1 MEPEP
6 QRSSTDL
13 AHLVLGV
20 GSGAWQLASW
30 ATRPFRRLGGGILDG
45 MVAAGQSTGVLDR
58 GRHARGELERVG
70 LVLVQLLVDRAM
82 EIVLPLLDLT
92 EAVRAHV
99 DLDALVAAV
108 DLDAVVRRIDLNTA
122 AAGLDLDALV
132 ATVDLDAVVG
142 RVDLDAVV
150 GRVDL
155 DAVVGRVDLDA
166 VVGRVDLDAV
176 VRRVD
181 LDAVVGLVDLDVVV
195 GRVDLDAAI
204 ARVDLVGIAR
214 EVIAA
219 IDLPEI
225 VRDSTGALSSD
236 AVRTIRAEGMHADDA
251 VAGFVDRML
260 RRRRAEPVV
269 P

>member
-6 QRSSTDL
+6 RRSSSDV

-30 ATRPFRRLGGGILDG
+30 AARPFRRLGGGVLDG
-45 MVAAGQSTGVLDR
+45 MVAAGRSTGVLDR
-58 GRHARGELERVG
+58 GRDVRGELERVG
-70 LVLVQLLVDRAM
+70 LVLMQLVVVRAL
-82 EIVLPLLDLT
+82 ETVLAMLDLT
-92 EAVRAHV
+92 EVVRAHL

-108 DLDAVVRRIDLNTA
+108 DLDAVVRRVDLNAA

-132 ATVDLDAVVG
+132 AAVDLDAVVR
-142 RVDLDAVV
+142 RVDLDA
-150 GRVDL
+150 
-155 DAVVGRVDLDA
+155 A
-166 VVGRVDLDAV
+166 

-195 GRVDLDAAI
+195 GRVNLDAAI

-225 VRDSTGALSSD
+225 VRESTGALSSD
-236 AVRTIRAEGMHADDA
+236 AVRTIRAEGMRADD
-251 VAGFVDRML
+251 VLAGVVDRVL
-260 RRRRAEPVV
+260 RRKRAEPVV

>member
-155 DAVVGRVDLDA
+155 DAVV
-166 VVGRVDLDAV
+166 
-176 VRRVD
+176 RRVD

>member
-1 MEPEP
+1 MEPES
-6 QRSSTDL
+6 QRRSDDFTY
-13 AHLVLGV
+13 LVLGV
-20 GSGAWQLASW
+20 GSGAWQLASR
-30 ATRPFRRLGGGILDG
+30 ATRPLRRLGGGILDG
-45 MVAAGQSTGVLDR
+45 MVAAGRSTGVLDR
-58 GRHARGELERVG
+58 GRNVRGELERVA
-70 LVLVQLLVDRAM
+70 LVLIKLVVVRAV
-82 EIVLPLLDLT
+82 EIVLPMLDLT
-92 EAVRAHV
+92 EVVRAHV

-108 DLDAVVRRIDLNTA
+108 GLDAVVRRVDLNA
-122 AAGLDLDALV
+122 AASGLDLDTLV

-150 GRVDL
+150 RRVDL
-155 DAVVGRVDLDA
+155 DAA
-166 VVGRVDLDAV
+166 

-236 AVRTIRAEGMHADDA
+236 AVRTIQAEGMHADDA
-251 VAGFVDRML
+251 VASFVDRVL

>member
-6 QRSSTDL
+6 QRSGTEL
-13 AHLVLGV
+13 ADLVLGA
-20 GSGAWQLASW
+20 GSGAWQLAAW

-70 LVLVQLLVDRAM
+70 LELVQLLVVRAV
-82 EIVLPLLDLT
+82 EIVLPMLDLT
-92 EAVRAHV
+92 EVVRAHV

-108 DLDAVVRRIDLNTA
+108 DVDAVVRRVDLNAA
-122 AAGLDLDALV
+122 AAGLDLNTLV
-132 ATVDLDAVVG
+132 AAVDLDAVVS

-150 GRVDL
+150 SRVDV
-155 DAVVGRVDLDA
+155 DAA
-166 VVGRVDLDAV
+166 

-214 EVIAA
+214 EVIAS

-236 AVRTIRAEGMHADDA
+236 AVRTIRVEGMHADDA
-251 VAGFVDRML
+251 VAGFVDRVL

>member
-1 MEPEP
+1 MPEASCLSTGGVVEAEPE
-6 QRSSTDL
+6 RCSTDI
-13 AHLVLGV
+13 AYLVLGV

-30 ATRPFRRLGGGILDG
+30 ATRPFRRLSGGILDG
-45 MVAAGQSTGVLDR
+45 MVAAGRSTGVLGR
-58 GRHARGELERVG
+58 GRHVRGELERVG
-70 LVLVQLLVDRAM
+70 MVLTQLMVVRAV
-82 EIVLPLLDLT
+82 EIVLPMLDLT
-92 EAVRAHV
+92 EVVRAHV

-108 DLDAVVRRIDLNTA
+108 DLDAVVRRVDLNAA

-132 ATVDLDAVVG
+132 AA
-142 RVDLDAVV
+142 
-150 GRVDL
+150 
-155 DAVVGRVDLDA
+155 VDLDA

-181 LDAVVGLVDLDVVV
+181 LEAAVRRVDLDAVVGLVDLDVAV

-251 VAGFVDRML
+251 VASFVDRVL

>member
-1 MEPEP
+1 MEPES
-6 QRSSTDL
+6 QRSGTDIAYL
-13 AHLVLGV
+13 ALGV
-20 GSGAWQLASW
+20 GAGAWQLASW
-30 ATRPFRRLGGGILDG
+30 ATRPFRRVGGGILDG
-45 MVAAGQSTGVLDR
+45 MVAAGRSTGVLDR
-58 GRHARGELERVG
+58 GRDVRGELERAG
-70 LVLVQLLVDRAM
+70 LVLLQRVVVRAV
-82 EIVLPLLDLT
+82 EAVLAMLDLT
-92 EAVRAHV
+92 EVVRAHV
-99 DLDALVAAV
+99 DLDALVGDV
-108 DLDAVVRRIDLNTA
+108 DLDAVVRRIDLNAA
-122 AAGLDLDALV
+122 AAGLDLNALV

-150 GRVDL
+150 GRVDV
-155 DAVVGRVDLDA
+155 DAVVGRVDVDA
-166 VVGRVDLDAV
+166 A

-181 LDAVVGLVDLDVVV
+181 LDAVIGLVDLDVVV
-195 GRVDLDAAI
+195 KRVDLDAAI

-236 AVRTIRAEGMHADDA
+236 AVRTIQAEGMHADDA
-251 VAGFVDRML
+251 VASFVDRVL

>member
-1 MEPEP
+1 MEPES
-6 QRSSTDL
+6 QRSSTDIAYL
-13 AHLVLGV
+13 ALGV

-30 ATRPFRRLGGGILDG
+30 ATRPLRRVGGGILDG
-45 MVAAGQSTGVLDR
+45 MVAAGRSTGVLDR
-58 GRHARGELERVG
+58 GRTVRAELERAG
-70 LVLVQLLVDRAM
+70 LVLLQRVVVQAVETVLAM
-82 EIVLPLLDLT
+82 LDLT
-92 EAVRAHV
+92 EVVRAHV
-99 DLDALVAAV
+99 DLDALVAGV
-108 DLDAVVRRIDLNTA
+108 DLDGVVRRVDLNAA
-122 AAGLDLDALV
+122 AAGLDLNALV
-132 ATVDLDAVVG
+132 AGVDLDAVVG
-142 RVDLDAVV
+142 RVDLDA
-150 GRVDL
+150 
-155 DAVVGRVDLDA
+155 A
-166 VVGRVDLDAV
+166 

-181 LDAVVGLVDLDVVV
+181 LDSVVGLVDLDVVV

-236 AVRTIRAEGMHADDA
+236 AVRTIQAEGMHADDA
-251 VAGFVDRML
+251 VASFVDRVL

>member
-1 MEPEP
+1 MEPL
-6 QRSSTDL
+6 RSSTDI

-30 ATRPFRRLGGGILDG
+30 ATQPFRRLGGGILDG
-45 MVAAGQSTGVLDR
+45 MVAAARSTGVLDR
-58 GRHARGELERVG
+58 GEGVRRDLERVG
-70 LVLVQLLVDRAM
+70 LRLLQLGVVRAVETVLAV
-82 EIVLPLLDLT
+82 LDLT
-92 EAVRAHV
+92 EVVRAHV

-108 DLDAVVRRIDLNTA
+108 DLDAVVRRVDLNAA

-132 ATVDLDAVVG
+132 AA
-142 RVDLDAVV
+142 
-150 GRVDL
+150 
-155 DAVVGRVDLDA
+155 
-166 VVGRVDLDAV
+166 VDLDAV

-181 LDAVVGLVDLDVVV
+181 LDAVVRRVDLDGVVGLVDLDVAV
-195 GRVDLDAAI
+195 GRVDLDAVI
-204 ARVDLVGIAR
+204 GLVDLVGIAR

-236 AVRTIRAEGMHADDA
+236 AVRTIQAEGMRADDA
-251 VAGFVDRML
+251 LASFVDRVL

>member
-1 MEPEP
+1 MEPL
-6 QRSSTDL
+6 RSSTDI

-30 ATRPFRRLGGGILDG
+30 ATQPFRRLGGGILDG
-45 MVAAGQSTGVLDR
+45 MVAAGRSTGVLDR
-58 GRHARGELERVG
+58 GEGVRRDLERVG
-70 LVLVQLLVDRAM
+70 LRLLQLGVVRAVETVLAV
-82 EIVLPLLDLT
+82 LDLT
-92 EAVRAHV
+92 EVVRAHV

-108 DLDAVVRRIDLNTA
+108 DLDAVVRRVDLNAA

-132 ATVDLDAVVG
+132 AAVDLDAVVC

-150 GRVDL
+150 R
-155 DAVVGRVDLDA
+155 
-166 VVGRVDLDAV
+166 RVDLDAV

-181 LDAVVGLVDLDVVV
+181 LDAVVGLVDLDVAV
-195 GRVDLDAAI
+195 GRVDLDAVI

-236 AVRTIRAEGMHADDA
+236 AVRTIQAEGMRADDA
-251 VAGFVDRML
+251 LASFVDRVL

>member
-92 EAVRAHV
+92 EAVRAHI

-132 ATVDLDAVVG
+132 AT
-142 RVDLDAVV
+142 
-150 GRVDL
+150 VDL

>member
-70 LVLVQLLVDRAM
+70 LVLVQLLVDRAV

-132 ATVDLDAVVG
+132 AT
-142 RVDLDAVV
+142 VDLDAVV

>member
-6 QRSSTDL
+6 QRSSTDI

-30 ATRPFRRLGGGILDG
+30 ATRPLRRLGGGILDG
-45 MVAAGQSTGVLDR
+45 MVAAGRSSGVLDR
-58 GRHARGELERVG
+58 GRNVRGELERVA
-70 LVLVQLLVDRAM
+70 LVLIQLVVVRAV
-82 EIVLPLLDLT
+82 EIVLPMLDLT
-92 EAVRAHV
+92 EVVRAHV

-108 DLDAVVRRIDLNTA
+108 DLDAVVRRVDLNAA
-122 AAGLDLDALV
+122 AAGLDLDTLV
-132 ATVDLDAVVG
+132 ATVDLDAVVR
-142 RVDLDAVV
+142 RVDLEA
-150 GRVDL
+150 
-155 DAVVGRVDLDA
+155 A
-166 VVGRVDLDAV
+166 

-225 VRDSTGALSSD
+225 VRESTGALSSD
-236 AVRTIRAEGMHADDA
+236 VVRTIQAEGMHADDA
-251 VAGFVDRML
+251 VAGFVDRLL